1 MNAIGAVTK
10 LNFISNYVLR
20 TDTEKTIFANLKT
33 FYYISC
39 PPTGDKTYMD
49 SHFATPS

>member
-1 MNAIGAVTK
+1 MNAIGDVTK

-33 FYYISC
+33 FYHISC
-39 PPTGDKTYMD
+39 PP
-49 SHFATPS
+49 